1 MTKRHAVDR
10 NRNTVTDRQLGFP
23 HDADS
28 FAVNES
34 SAPARVVAIESGQ
47 VWLEP
52 LQTGSCGGCASA
64 AACGTKGIG
73 TLANRLEARRFA
85 IPGNFSLHIGDHV
98 EVAFGNRNLVRAAAV
113 AYVIP
118 LFAALLCAGFAQS
131 VAGHDGLTMLGAL
144 FGLLAGFAASRF
156 LVRRMEAAGALQARI
171 VRRHEQT
178 TIHFLPP
185 GAQCDA

>member
-1 MTKRHAVDR
+1 MRSADRIISIVTENEHDFPPSAGASAVD
-10 NRNTVTDRQLGFP
+10 
-23 HDADS
+23 
-28 FAVNES
+28 ES

-64 AACGTKGIG
+64 ASCGTKGIG

-85 IPGNFSLHIGDHV
+85 IPGHFSLRVGDQV
-98 EVAFGNRNLVRAAAV
+98 EVAFGHRNLVRAAAV

-118 LFAALLCAGFAQS
+118 LFAALLCAGFVQS
-131 VAGHDGLTMLGAL
+131 AAGRDGLTMLGAL
-144 FGLLAGFAASRF
+144 FGLLAGFAVSKF
-156 LVRRMEAAGALQARI
+156 LARRLEAAGDLQARI
-171 VRRHEQT
+171 VRRLEQS
-178 TIHFLPP
+178 IHFSPP